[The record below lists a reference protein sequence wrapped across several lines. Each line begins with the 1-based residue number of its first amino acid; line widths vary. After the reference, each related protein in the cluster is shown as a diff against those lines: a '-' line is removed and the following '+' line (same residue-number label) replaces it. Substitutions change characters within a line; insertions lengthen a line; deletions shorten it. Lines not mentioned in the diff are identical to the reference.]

1 MITIEYALGLDELLV
16 SAEALVVGWGLRH
29 PLLGELTSVEDVVQA
44 SKSGTWDDRD
54 EVLRGLARLAD
65 KDAADCP
72 EAAAV
77 LCSLLIPGVLNK
89 LMKQNASSRSL
100 NSDALNRVAAS
111 ELWLA
116 CRTFPWDS
124 ELRVAPNIVWSV
136 RRSTL
141 TSFGVSEASRLDRT
155 WSNTILFGQFPE
167 VTVDR
172 WGAPIWLVDSA
183 PDRDELGRFLTWA
196 RSDGLVTDDDIE
208 LLLALANAADD
219 EAPRRAG
226 VQGLM
231 SVHASEAVGQR
242 LGMSARTVR
251 RKASRCLSVL
261 SDTQTRQRF
270 WASAAA

>member
-16 SAEALVVGWGLRH
+16 RAELLVASWGLRH
-29 PLLGELTSVEDVVQA
+29 PLLGDLTSVEDIVQA
-44 SKSGTWDDRD
+44 SKAGSWDDRD

-77 LCSLLIPGVLNK
+77 LCTLLVPGVLSK
-89 LMKQNASSRSL
+89 LMKRTNSCRSL
-100 NSDALNRVAAS
+100 NLDELNRVAAS

-116 CRTFPWDS
+116 SRTFPWDTD
-124 ELRVAPNIVWSV
+124 LRVAPHIVWSV